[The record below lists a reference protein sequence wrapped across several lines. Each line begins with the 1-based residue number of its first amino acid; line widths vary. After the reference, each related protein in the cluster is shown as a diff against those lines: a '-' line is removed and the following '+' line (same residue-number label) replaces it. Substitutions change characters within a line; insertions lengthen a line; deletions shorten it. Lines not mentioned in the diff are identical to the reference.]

1 MPWFNLSFSD
11 FIKKRV
17 CKFLI
22 NRYLGQF
29 FEEKLTADQ
38 ICLDLYNGKGS
49 VFDVRLC
56 CEVKRVKEY
65 FSNYQQWTDDYYD
78 KQFYFCIHKTS
89 CCCCCFNYVKT
100 CFLFA
105 ISFVFLPIKWIIDD
119 CMSDHRANIIRII
132 PCTPQKTKKSYC

>member
-49 VFDVRLC
+49 VYNVKLC
-56 CEVKRVKEY
+56 CEV
-65 FSNYQQWTDDYYD
+65 SPPIDLISDDEGARKAFFQHKNHT
-78 KQFYFCIHKTS
+78 KQ
-89 CCCCCFNYVKT
+89 
-100 CFLFA
+100 
-105 ISFVFLPIKWIIDD
+105 
-119 CMSDHRANIIRII
+119 
-132 PCTPQKTKKSYC
+132 

>member
-29 FEEKLTADQ
+29 FDEKLTADQ

-49 VFDVRLC
+49 VFDVKLC
-56 CEVKRVKEY
+56 CEV
-65 FSNYQQWTDDYYD
+65 S
-78 KQFYFCIHKTS
+78 
-89 CCCCCFNYVKT
+89 
-100 CFLFA
+100 
-105 ISFVFLPIKWIIDD
+105 LPINPRVDD
-119 CMSDHRANIIRII
+119 ERPEREKHF
-132 PCTPQKTKKSYC
+132 PCRKKNDTKQ

>member
-49 VFDVRLC
+49 VYDVRLC
-56 CEVKRVKEY
+56 CEVRSQRRDCKCTNNGKGSV
-65 FSNYQQWTDDYYD
+65 YD
-78 KQFYFCIHKTS
+78 VRL
-89 CCCCCFNYVKT
+89 CCEVRSQRRDFK
-100 CFLFA
+100 
-105 ISFVFLPIKWIIDD
+105 
-119 CMSDHRANIIRII
+119 
-132 PCTPQKTKKSYC
+132 CTNNGNR

>member
-29 FEEKLTADQ
+29 FDEKLTADQ

-49 VFDVRLC
+49 VYDVKLC
-56 CEVKRVKEY
+56 CEVRCQKSFEV
-65 FSNYQQWTDDYYD
+65 YQQW
-78 KQFYFCIHKTS
+78 
-89 CCCCCFNYVKT
+89 N
-100 CFLFA
+100 
-105 ISFVFLPIKWIIDD
+105 
-119 CMSDHRANIIRII
+119 R
-132 PCTPQKTKKSYC
+132 

>member
-29 FEEKLTADQ
+29 FEEKLSSEQ

-49 VFDVRLC
+49 VFNVALC
-56 CEVKRVKEY
+56 CEVNQLKKE
-65 FSNYQQWTDDYYD
+65 
-78 KQFYFCIHKTS
+78 
-89 CCCCCFNYVKT
+89 
-100 CFLFA
+100 
-105 ISFVFLPIKWIIDD
+105 
-119 CMSDHRANIIRII
+119 
-132 PCTPQKTKKSYC
+132 